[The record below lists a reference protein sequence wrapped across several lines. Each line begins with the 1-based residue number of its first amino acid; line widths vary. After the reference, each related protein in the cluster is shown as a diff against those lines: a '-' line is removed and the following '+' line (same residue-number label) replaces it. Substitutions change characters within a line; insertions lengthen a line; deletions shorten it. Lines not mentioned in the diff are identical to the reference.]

1 MGELPNPNIFAKISD
16 IKLGTNH
23 RQSTKRMSFPVI
35 HKADSKGI
43 FVLLKYEKSRYIYR
57 THKFLFNVLW
67 RIYICIKINSVDNYL
82 KYIYSPKLPT
92 LPTYGKS
99 TKLPF

>member
-1 MGELPNPNIFAKISD
+1 MGGLPNPGVFPKIIE

-23 RQSTKRMSFPVI
+23 RQSTKRKSFPVI

-43 FVLLKYEKSRYIYR
+43 FVLLKYKKSRYIYR

-82 KYIYSPKLPT
+82 KYVFIKNADVANLID
-92 LPTYGKS
+92 
-99 TKLPF
+99 